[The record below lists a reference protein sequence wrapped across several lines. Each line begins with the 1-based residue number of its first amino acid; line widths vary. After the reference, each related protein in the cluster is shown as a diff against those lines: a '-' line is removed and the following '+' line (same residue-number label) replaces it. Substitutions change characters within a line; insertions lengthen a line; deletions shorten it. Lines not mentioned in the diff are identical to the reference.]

1 MDIMHMNEG
10 RDNMP
15 FIPMFMA
22 CSEEIPIVS
31 LVECNVCQESM
42 CDIRYLDLG
51 CSNHMTRNIELFSSF
66 DKSVQTKVILG
77 TDIQVIILGK
87 GSINILTKQG
97 EQKFMPNVY
106 YVAELKH
113 KLMIIVKL
121 LQKWYKIYLED
132 NHCVI
137 LDRYT
142 RNQLISR
149 IHMTSNRMFPF
160 TLKPTMKRRKIEVVG
175 KEIDA

>member
-1 MDIMHMNEG
+1 
-10 RDNMP
+10 
-15 FIPMFMA
+15 
-22 CSEEIPIVS
+22 
-31 LVECNVCQESM
+31 M

-106 YVAELKH
+106 DVAGLKH
-113 KLMIIVKL
+113 KLMITVKL
-121 LQKWYKIYLED
+121 LQKGYKINLED

-137 LDRYT
+137 LDRYP

-149 IHMTSNRMFPF
+149 IHMTSNRLFPLK
-160 TLKPTMKRRKIEVVG
+160 LKPTMKRRKIEVIS
-175 KEIDA
+175 KEIDAQSATAFKA